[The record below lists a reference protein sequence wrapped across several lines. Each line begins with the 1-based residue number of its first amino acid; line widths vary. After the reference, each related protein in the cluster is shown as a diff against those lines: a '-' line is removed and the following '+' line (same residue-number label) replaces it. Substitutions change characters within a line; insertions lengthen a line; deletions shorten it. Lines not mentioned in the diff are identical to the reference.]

1 MTPVRVEGTEE
12 ITLELDP
19 HPLQFAVLFRG
30 HQTWIT
36 TRIARR
42 ATISTLKSA
51 LACFDLFPQRDIIL
65 QKWTGNYDTQGPAF
79 ETNLTCEVAIGK
91 ESHIVAHLTA
101 KDQPYV
107 AFPISNSPTVLP
119 PNPLFYGM
127 APVLSVAM

>member
-1 MTPVRVEGTEE
+1 MEGTEE

-19 HPLQFAVLFRG
+19 HPLQFTVLFRG
-30 HQTWIT
+30 YNAWIT

-42 ATISTLKSA
+42 ATLSTLKSV
-51 LACFDLFPQRDIIL
+51 LECFDLFPQRDIIL
-65 QKWTGNYDTQGPAF
+65 QKWAGSYEDQGPAF
-79 ETNLTCEVAIGK
+79 ETNLTCEAAIGND
-91 ESHIVAHLTA
+91 SNVVAHLTA